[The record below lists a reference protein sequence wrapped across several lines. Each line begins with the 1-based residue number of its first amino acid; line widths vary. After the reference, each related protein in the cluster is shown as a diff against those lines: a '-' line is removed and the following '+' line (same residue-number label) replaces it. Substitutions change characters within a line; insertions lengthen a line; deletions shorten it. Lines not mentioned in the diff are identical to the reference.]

1 VIIVPIPMSSD
12 NYCYLV
18 IDELDNTGV
27 LIDAAD
33 PDAVQ
38 VSLSNSEASYDAV
51 WIVECCQ
58 QNLMITVGI

>member
-1 VIIVPIPMSSD
+1 MADICDADMVIVPIPMSSD

-18 IDELDNTGV
+18 IDELDKTGV

-38 VSLSNSEASYDAV
+38 VNSSEVKPNKIQYD
-51 WIVECCQ
+51 CYD
-58 QNLMITVGI
+58 

>member
-1 VIIVPIPMSSD
+1 MPIPMSSD

-18 IDELDNTGV
+18 IDELDKTGV

-38 VSLSNSEASYDAV
+38 VSLCDGEASYDTMQYRYS
-51 WIVECCQ
+51 EK
-58 QNLMITVGI
+58 NLTITA